1 MVDIQNEVVT
11 RETSSGGVRQA
22 SDPRSELE
30 WNPKVELMEAFDGE
44 LVVGATFR
52 GKWKLSKPLTLTI
65 TRFDRQH
72 G

>member
-1 MVDIQNEVVT
+1 
-11 RETSSGGVRQA
+11 
-22 SDPRSELE
+22 
-30 WNPKVELMEAFDGE
+30 MEAFDGE

-52 GKWKLSKPLTLTI
+52 GKWKLCKPLRLTI